1 MYFKTF
7 LYSAVN
13 VQLSELT
20 EKEREARFRIELPQ

>member
-7 LYSAVN
+7 LYFAAN

-20 EKEREARFRIELPQ
+20 EKEREARFRLELPR

>member
-7 LYSAVN
+7 LYFAVN

-20 EKEREARFRIELPQ
+20 EKESEARFGIE